1 MAQKTWFR
9 AAEKTC
15 ANRREN
21 FGVFVPNACP
31 NVPVEVLN
39 PRSTWKDSKDY
50 DNQARDLTL
59 RFEGNFKQFE
69 NDVDPV
75 DDHGEHKKKSEPVQ
89 PWREQH
95 EGAVTMVNPVNEGNQ
110 PTNQPK
116 SRYRL
121 SNTTPKRTAGSYS

>member
-1 MAQKTWFR
+1 MKIAYTR
-9 AAEKTC
+9 AMVDAALNGSLKDVELTPDP
-15 ANRREN
+15 N

-69 NDVDPV
+69 NDVDANV
-75 DDHGEHKKKSEPVQ
+75 K
-89 PWREQH
+89 
-95 EGAVTMVNPVNEGNQ
+95 AVAI
-110 PTNQPK
+110 
-116 SRYRL
+116 R
-121 SNTTPKRTAGSYS
+121 AAA